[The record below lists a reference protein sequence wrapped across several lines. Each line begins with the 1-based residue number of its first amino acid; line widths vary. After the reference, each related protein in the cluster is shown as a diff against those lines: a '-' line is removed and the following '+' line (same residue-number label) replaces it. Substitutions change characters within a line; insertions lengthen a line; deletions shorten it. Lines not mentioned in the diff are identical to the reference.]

1 MKYHLFH
8 AYADIADAEWSLD
21 LPLSGIFMRSEGS
34 NQKTSTLQRHGA
46 ACKQRH
52 CLCWHPLKACSYR
65 CLNYLHKKAYCLA
78 NEMYIVLTVV
88 KCAAIVMAVQFA
100 QFGISRLY
108 TPCWSLLGI
117 SKGKVDLDA
126 IG

>member
-1 MKYHLFH
+1 
-8 AYADIADAEWSLD
+8 
-21 LPLSGIFMRSEGS
+21 
-34 NQKTSTLQRHGA
+34 
-46 ACKQRH
+46 
-52 CLCWHPLKACSYR
+52 
-65 CLNYLHKKAYCLA
+65 
-78 NEMYIVLTVV
+78 MYIVLTVV